1 MGPSSFVVLGFFH
14 FIFSVFDPL
23 SAMKIEEKTGGS
35 TGQMSFASFS
45 FPCKME
51 EKKRCFNEAAA
62 DGDVDT
68 WPAALRTAPGHRP
81 TDLDREPFEST
92 RAPSCHGHANLRV
105 QTDR

>member
-45 FPCKME
+45 F
-51 EKKRCFNEAAA
+51 
-62 DGDVDT
+62 
-68 WPAALRTAPGHRP
+68 L
-81 TDLDREPFEST
+81 
-92 RAPSCHGHANLRV
+92 
-105 QTDR
+105 